1 MNRGPII
8 ASGVGLATVLLLV
21 LGIVHPVHSAVA
33 FAGGEGEGGGDSSV
47 SVANNAEGAVS
58 ALGTRMKLQAWDQAY
73 ASLAN
78 KAEFTQ
84 QQFILDVK
92 GSALSL
98 RTYATLDSFEAEPL
112 HESSTDADMKMK
124 LYWSSVVGTFQE
136 TRLLHLVK
144 AGDSWVV
151 NWPLVPEQRV
161 PPQVIPVN
169 YLRWDVVYS
178 GSADDWGAQDVEAPH
193 VRIVDMHPVNRAD
206 GVLIMGELLN
216 EDVIP
221 AFVTVRATLFGK
233 DGKLIQGAGTFDLIL
248 HTLLPKQVTP
258 FVVPF
263 PGIPLS
269 KVGSIKMEPLS
280 ILVSATADPIV
291 EVQNQNFD
299 ASSASLDGQL
309 SNQSGH
315 VVNVSHVLSTFYDK
329 NGQVVW
335 VGNQYIDRALQPET
349 PTDFHISVP
358 ADLAKQISS
367 QRTVVAT
374 FVAGSFL

>member
-1 MNRGPII
+1 MNRGPLLAVAIG
-8 ASGVGLATVLLLV
+8 AATVLFLA
-21 LGIVHPVHSAVA
+21 LGVIHPVSSAVA
-33 FAGGEGEGGGDSSV
+33 YAGGSGDTPAHS
-47 SVANNAEGAVS
+47 ATNAEASVS
-58 ALGTRMKLQAWDQAY
+58 ALGTQMKLQAWDQAY

-78 KAEFTQ
+78 KAEFTES
-84 QQFILDVK
+84 QFVSDVK

-98 RTYATLDSFEAEPL
+98 RTYATLDSFETQPL
-112 HESSTDADMKMK
+112 HESSSEADVNMK
-124 LYWSSVVGTFQE
+124 LYWSSVVGTFEE
-136 TRLLHLVK
+136 TRPLHLVK
-144 AGDSWVV
+144 AGDHWAV
-151 NWPLVPEQRV
+151 NWPLVPESRV

-206 GVLIMGELLN
+206 GVMIMGELLN

-221 AFVTVRATLFGK
+221 AFVTVRATLFAK
-233 DGKLIQGAGTFDLIL
+233 DGTRLAGAGTFDLIL

-280 ILVSATADPIV
+280 VLVSATADPII
-291 EVQNQNFD
+291 EVQNQSFD
-299 ASSASLDGQL
+299 ASSPASLKGQL

-315 VVNVSHVLSTFYDK
+315 VVNVAHVLSTFYDK

-335 VGNQYIDRALQPET
+335 VGGQYVDRALQPET
-349 PTDFHISVP
+349 PTDFRITVP

-374 FVAGSFL
+374 YVAGSSL

>member
-1 MNRGPII
+1 MNRGPL
-8 ASGVGLATVLLLV
+8 LAVAIGAATALLLV
-21 LGIVHPVHSAVA
+21 LGVIHPVDSAVA
-33 FAGGEGEGGGDSSV
+33 YAGGGGTTLVRSNS
-47 SVANNAEGAVS
+47 NAEAAVS
-58 ALGTRMKLQAWDQAY
+58 ALGTQMKLQAWDKAY
-73 ASLAN
+73 ESLAN

-84 QQFILDVK
+84 AQYVSDVT

-98 RTYATLDSFEAEPL
+98 RTYATLDSFEVQPL
-112 HESSTDADMKMK
+112 HQSASDADMKMK
-124 LYWSSVVGTFQE
+124 LYWSSVVGIFEE
-136 TRLLHLVK
+136 TRTLHLVK
-144 AGDSWVV
+144 AGDHWAV
-151 NWPLVPEQRV
+151 NWPLVPEPRV

-221 AFVTVRATLFGK
+221 AYVTVRATIFAK
-233 DGKLIQGAGTFDLIL
+233 DGTRIEGAGTFDLIL

-258 FVVPF
+258 FVVAF
-263 PGIPLS
+263 PGVPLS
-269 KVGSIKMEPLS
+269 KIGSIKMEPLS
-280 ILVSATADPIV
+280 VLVSATADPII
-291 EVQNQNFD
+291 EVQNQTFD
-299 ASSASLDGQL
+299 ASSPASLKGQL

-315 VVNVSHVLSTFYDK
+315 VVNVAHVLSTFYDK

-335 VGNQYIDRALQPET
+335 VGSEYIDRALQPET
-349 PTDFHISVP
+349 PTDFRITVP

-374 FVAGSFL
+374 YVAGSSL